1 MPMTLTTITS
11 KHNNPGLALMIA
23 LVIPI
28 LPAPMWL
35 STNQEDRHA

>member
-1 MPMTLTTITS
+1 MTLTTSTI

-28 LPAPMWL
+28 LPAPVWL
-35 STNQEDRHA
+35 SMSQ